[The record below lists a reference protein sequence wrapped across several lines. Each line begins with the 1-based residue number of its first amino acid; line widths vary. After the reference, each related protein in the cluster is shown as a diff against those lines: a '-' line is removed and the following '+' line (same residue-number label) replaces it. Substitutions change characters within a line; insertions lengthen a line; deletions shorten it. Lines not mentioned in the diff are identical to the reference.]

1 MKLTSNL
8 TDLTVQLLIGE
19 KVGVL
24 TVGDIVEKH
33 IKMKDFIF
41 SAECLYGLNEIGGQ
55 HGSLMSHVWPSSRRE
70 MMYSRVNLVSVF
82 HRHLLSTEV
91 GIVVLVPDSCGYHIS
106 MGNGAACF
114 HFFVSKINCLVSH
127 LQACNSF
134 ILMLQGWMCL
144 SSILTS
150 E

>member
-1 MKLTSNL
+1 MKLTSN
-8 TDLTVQLLIGE
+8 LTVQLLIGE

-33 IKMKDFIF
+33 IKMKDSIF
-41 SAECLYGLNEIGGQ
+41 SAECIYGLNEIGGQ
-55 HGSLMSHVWPSSRRE
+55 RGSLMSHMWPSSRRE

-91 GIVVLVPDSCGYHIS
+91 GIVVLVPDSGGYHIS

-114 HFFVSKINCLVSH
+114 HFFVSKINWLVSH